1 MALDKEY
8 FDAIDL
14 EVVKKKYYNAKKV
27 EAVFRDIQ
35 RQAAALE
42 ADNERMRAAISALAD
57 RRVELG
63 DAVISGQGVYRG
75 IVEKA
80 NARAQEIV
88 GEAERRAAEIE
99 KRSQQ
104 RQEEAV
110 RRTERLFNAMK
121 RQYQS
126 AIDAINGEWQ
136 RYLCSLDSEEAETPE
151 ALAAAAQTR
160 PYLSGLCLPV
170 SDMGEA
176 LRQIQQQKGGIYTLY
191 KKALEEGQAIQ
202 EEQQKGAI

>member
-151 ALAAAAQTR
+151 AADTSEA
-160 PYLSGLCLPV
+160 PDDLSDKV
-170 SDMGEA
+170 DA
-176 LRQIQQQKGGIYTLY
+176 IARQIFAI
-191 KKALEEGQAIQ
+191 EEG
-202 EEQQKGAI
+202 EEAPWLANDED

>member
-88 GEAERRAAEIE
+88 AEAERRAAGIE

-151 ALAAAAQTR
+151 AADTSEA
-160 PYLSGLCLPV
+160 PDDLSDKV
-170 SDMGEA
+170 DA
-176 LRQIQQQKGGIYTLY
+176 IARQIFAI
-191 KKALEEGQAIQ
+191 EEG
-202 EEQQKGAI
+202 EEAPWLANDED